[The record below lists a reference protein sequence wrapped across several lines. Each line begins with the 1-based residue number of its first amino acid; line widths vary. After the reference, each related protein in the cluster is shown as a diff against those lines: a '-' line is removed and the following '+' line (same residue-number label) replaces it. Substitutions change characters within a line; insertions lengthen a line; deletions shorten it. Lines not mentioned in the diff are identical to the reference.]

1 MSFEISHDLL
11 NATDHTESA
20 QLECCGCRV
29 CSADLLLTL
38 KLPKHTQREKGRMGT
53 MGPVDKKLHEKEMRL
68 ELRLMKERQR
78 VEKSKATQQAVT
90 EEEANTDEN
99 SDDSSDGTEDGD
111 FLHRTH
117 SHNHQH

>member
-1 MSFEISHDLL
+1 MIK
-11 NATDHTESA
+11 TE
-20 QLECCGCRV
+20 E
-29 CSADLLLTL
+29 D
-38 KLPKHTQREKGRMGT
+38 KLFLIAQREKGRQGT
-53 MGPVDKKLHEKEMRL
+53 MGSVERKLKEKGMRRK
-68 ELRLMKERQR
+68 LRLTKERQR